1 MELAIP
7 KEELI
12 MKNKLFIIFAI
23 HILQGSEEKKLP
35 PLGLYQSL
43 KETSHKNIILS
54 GLASFS
60 LGLLTHKFFPKNKLW
75 LKKTLTGA
83 AIFTPMAISAARSI
97 YFGKTKN
104 ESIFNKYNFSH
115 KTKNN
120 IFLERLYLLAEN
132 QPHAAYK
139 IFKDKGGTVLRDR
152 FRKRKQDHLYRIF
165 NDIQQ
170 DESTEKR
177 KKVVEEKIKTFQTE
191 VSELTTDNAAGKL
204 PALFDQFTT
213 NNPNEAFGQ
222 ILVEKIREI
231 DFFPRDVINDYQEKD
246 KNIYFICFFTFVLF
260 EYTSVL
266 SEYKKENAIKEIKKI
281 INNTNWTDNIDEELG
296 RGIKSFMEKNNITD
310 EKVKELIND
319 NKILTTQRKKFVL
332 EIFSEKV
339 FSQVK
344 EELPKQ

>member
-7 KEELI
+7 KGELI
-12 MKNKLFIIFAI
+12 IKNKLFIIFAI
-23 HILQGSEEKKLP
+23 HILQGSEEKELP

-54 GLASFS
+54 GLVSFS

-83 AIFTPMAISAARSI
+83 AIITPMAISAARSI

-104 ESIFNKYNFSH
+104 ESIFNKYNFLH

-120 IFLERLYLLAEN
+120 IFLERLYLLAKN

-139 IFKDKGGTVLRDR
+139 IFLRRNDKVNPHQFKKESEDP
-152 FRKRKQDHLYRIF
+152 LYKIF
-165 NDIQQ
+165 LNEQKK
-170 DESTEKR
+170 ESTEK
-177 KKVVEEKIKTFQTE
+177 KKVDEEKIKTFQTE
-191 VSELTTDNAAGKL
+191 VSELTKETAAKKL
-204 PALFDQFTT
+204 PALFNQFTE
-213 NNPNEAFGQ
+213 NNPNGTFGK
-222 ILVEKIREI
+222 ILVKKIREI
-231 DFFPRDVINDYQEKD
+231 DFAPTDVINDYQEKD
-246 KNIYFICFFTFVLF
+246 KNIYFICFVTFVLF
-260 EYTSVL
+260 
-266 SEYKKENAIKEIKKI
+266 EYKKENAIEEIKKI
-281 INNTNWTDNIDEELG
+281 INNTNWTDNLDEELG
-296 RGIKSFMEKNNITD
+296 RGIKAFMEKNNITD

-319 NKILTTQRKKFVL
+319 NKILTEKRKNFVL
-332 EIFSEKV
+332 SIFQENV

>member
-54 GLASFS
+54 GLASFF

-83 AIFTPMAISAARSI
+83 AIITPMAISAARSI

-104 ESIFNKYNFSH
+104 ESIFNKYNSLH

-132 QPHAAYK
+132 QPHAVYK
-139 IFKDKGGTVLRDR
+139 IFKDKGGTALDQ
-152 FRKRKQDHLYRIF
+152 FRKRKQDRLYPIF
-165 NDIQQ
+165 HDIQQ

-191 VSELTTDNAAGKL
+191 VSELTKETAAGKL
-204 PALFDQFTT
+204 PALFNQFTE
-213 NNPNEAFGQ
+213 NNPNEAFGE
-222 ILVEKIREI
+222 ILVKKIREI
-231 DFFPRDVINDYQEKD
+231 DFAPTDVINDYQEKD
-246 KNIYFICFFTFVLF
+246 KNIYFICFVTFVLF
-260 EYTSVL
+260 
-266 SEYKKENAIKEIKKI
+266 EYKKENAIEGIKKI